1 MRILPNPINETI
13 CRDGSKMV
21 ERRLIVVVFR
31 YFGYVS
37 NAVDAAVL
45 WARTLMTVAI
55 RIVFERH
62 HTLWTYPKQ
71 APSSVLD
78 RRSLDPYASS
88 SSVRGDWGTRDLMSQ
103 EVIIAHR
110 APHTRSAA
118 LELMC

>member
-1 MRILPNPINETI
+1 
-13 CRDGSKMV
+13 MV
-21 ERRLIVVVFR
+21 ERRLLVVVFR
-31 YFGYVS
+31 YFSYVS

-71 APSSVLD
+71 APSSV
-78 RRSLDPYASS
+78 
-88 SSVRGDWGTRDLMSQ
+88 RGDWGTRDLMSQ

-110 APHTRSAA
+110 APYTRSAA